1 MLVLVLVCSGAPTQP
16 TRRGASI
23 VDGGAFTSLFVG
35 MTGVRAATA
44 GWSNK
49 GDRIVG
55 YHAGQPAT
63 EAASK

>member
-44 GWSNK
+44 GWSN
-49 GDRIVG
+49 
-55 YHAGQPAT
+55 
-63 EAASK
+63 